1 MWKTIRDAFK
11 IKEIRNGLLFTL
23 FIIVIVRLG
32 SQIPTPGINVEL
44 LQEYLNNNLGGQA
57 SGLLDSFTGGSFS

>member
-23 FIIVIVRLG
+23 FIIVIVETWLSDPNAG
-32 SQIPTPGINVEL
+32 NQC
-44 LQEYLNNNLGGQA
+44 
-57 SGLLDSFTGGSFS
+57 